1 MKTSQTSGVQDRNVW
16 SFTSSVVQ
24 RKSGWWQSHCSVDQ
38 QQHNLAKPHGVHADH
53 QQAHSLLSTTISLQ
67 YKQGSDEKEE
77 PLWVKFS
84 LLCASTSVSSS

>member
-1 MKTSQTSGVQDRNVW
+1 MKTSQTSGVQDRIVW

-24 RKSGWWQSHCSVDQ
+24 RKSSQWQSHCPVDQ
-38 QQHNLAKPHGVHADH
+38 QQRDLAKPRRPHADH
-53 QQAHSLLSTTISLQ
+53 QQVHSVASATVSLQ

-77 PLWVKFS
+77 PFWANFF